1 MFALVSG
8 SPKALRMA
16 SDHASSFAPRGVWY
30 SAVGVGTRSGL
41 AEACGLAEECG
52 LAEACGLDGAVVGT
66 GLWRTRGFAVG
77 EATAGGIRVGVGEV
91 EASGLNLTEG

>member
-16 SDHASSFAPRGVWY
+16 SDQASSFAPRGVWY
-30 SAVGVGTRSGL
+30 SAVGVGTRT
-41 AEACGLAEECG
+41 G

-66 GLWRTRGFAVG
+66 GLWRTRGFAAG
-77 EATAGGIRVGVGEV
+77 EVTANGVRVGVGEG